1 MTTGIEQ
8 SSQVLPQ
15 RVVFGT
21 ALAKLGAEFPH
32 LVVLDADVSSS
43 TQTALFAQAYPKRFF
58 NFGIAE
64 ANMVSAAAGMAAV
77 GLLPVVSTF
86 AFLLAVRA
94 GDAVRSLVAYNRLNV
109 KMAGGYAGLS
119 DFADGASHQSVEDL
133 AVMTGIP
140 NITVVAPCDAVETR
154 LAVRAMLEHAGPVY
168 LRLHRNETPVL
179 TDYSREPFRI
189 GKGKILRDGRD
200 VSIISTGYMVHK
212 ALDAAE
218 ALEKEG
224 ISAGVV
230 NMSTIKPLD
239 EELVL
244 ECARKTGRI
253 VTAEEH
259 SVHGGLGGAVAELLA
274 RKHPV
279 PMAFVG
285 VQDTFAESGD
295 YEKLLEKYGL
305 TPGAIAGKARGLV
318 RGK

>member
-1 MTTGIEQ
+1 MARVMGKAMRQAYGEAL
-8 SSQVLPQ
+8 VELGKKYKDL
-15 RVVFGT
+15 VVF
-21 ALAKLGAEFPH
+21 
-32 LVVLDADVSSS
+32 DADVASS
-43 TQTALFAQAYPKRFF
+43 TRTIMFSQAHPDRFF
-58 NFGIAE
+58 NVGIAE
-64 ANMVSAAAGMAAV
+64 MNMAAMAAGISTT
-77 GLLPVVSTF
+77 GKIPFINTF
-86 AFLLAVRA
+86 ACFMVLRCA
-94 GDAVRSLVAYNRLNV
+94 DPIRSLMAYTNLNV
-109 KMAGGYAGLS
+109 KIAGAYAGLS
-119 DFADGASHQSVEDL
+119 DSYDGASHHAIMDIAFMRSL
-133 AVMTGIP
+133 PNMT
-140 NITVVAPCDAVETR
+140 VLSPCDGGEAAAATEAAI
-154 LAVRAMLEHAGPVY
+154 LHQGPVY